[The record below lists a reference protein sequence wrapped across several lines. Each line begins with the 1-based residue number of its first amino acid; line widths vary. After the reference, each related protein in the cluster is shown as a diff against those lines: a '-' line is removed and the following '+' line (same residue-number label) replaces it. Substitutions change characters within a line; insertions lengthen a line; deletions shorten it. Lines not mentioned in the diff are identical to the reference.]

1 MKRGLTL
8 AAIGIGLGLAASL
21 ALGRFVSS
29 QLYEVSPM
37 EPRLLV
43 LVPVLLVGVAL
54 IASFVPARRA
64 SKVDPGIMLR
74 ME

>member
-1 MKRGLTL
+1 
-8 AAIGIGLGLAASL
+8 
-21 ALGRFVSS
+21 
-29 QLYEVSPM
+29 M